1 MAGKGAGGK
10 QSQLQLKLASVQHCG
25 TWQTDDND
33 NNCNETEIS
42 SGHTGSTRH
51 TDDDV
56 ARGCFT
62 VPGSGSPLSTTG
74 PPLTQANRLL
84 ICCAIVVGR
93 RGQIVGNGV
102 LRRTRDDYRGH
113 GLQSAGSIING
124 A

>member
-1 MAGKGAGGK
+1 MGGKVAGKGAGGK

-56 ARGCFT
+56 ARGASLYRVAGLHCR
-62 VPGSGSPLSTTG
+62 PLD
-74 PPLTQANRLL
+74 
-84 ICCAIVVGR
+84 
-93 RGQIVGNGV
+93 
-102 LRRTRDDYRGH
+102 LR
-113 GLQSAGSIING
+113 
-124 A
+124 